1 MILLDKKPDMNACLY
16 RIDGAEICVE
26 RDFRGERPAA
36 ALLYEL
42 LEGRPQGRCRG
53 ALRAEEAD

>member
-1 MILLDKKPDMNACLY
+1 MILLDKKPDMNASLY
-16 RIDGAEICVE
+16 RIDGAEIRVE

-42 LEGRPQGRCRG
+42 LEGRRQGQSRG
-53 ALRAEEAD
+53 AVRAEGVD

>member
-1 MILLDKKPDMNACLY
+1 MNACLY

-42 LEGRPQGRCRG
+42 LEERPQGRCRG